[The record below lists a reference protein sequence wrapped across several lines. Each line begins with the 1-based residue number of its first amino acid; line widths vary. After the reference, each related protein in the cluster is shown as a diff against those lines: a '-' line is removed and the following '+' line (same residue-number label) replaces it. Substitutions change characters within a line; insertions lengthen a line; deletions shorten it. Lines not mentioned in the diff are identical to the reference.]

1 MFLKEK
7 KYKLRGVYVCF
18 FSNAFP
24 SSKVAQ
30 FMAVA
35 AWVLNFTIVFLTDVY
50 LCFEHCSVPSM
61 LILLLAVHRSPDDK
75 DLYPCCPRHPGTLTQ
90 PSPGGFLAVSL
101 PAWL

>member
-7 KYKLRGVYVCF
+7 IQAKRSLCLF

-24 SSKVAQ
+24 RSKVAQ

-50 LCFEHCSVPSM
+50 LCFEHCSIPSM
-61 LILLLAVHRSPDDK
+61 LILLLAVHHRSPNDK
-75 DLYPCCPRHPGTLTQ
+75 DLYPCCPRHPGALTQ

-101 PAWL
+101 PARL